1 MKSAFESAR
10 TLHIFPCLS
19 IVFVSTR
26 NLCSHR
32 PTAGLHLLRLQLSQL
47 PLVATHRLHLPL
59 ANQVWIPV
67 PLSEHAERRAVAS
80 FILDNVSGSLIGWF
94 TEHDNQDCLNSFFV
108 YCQQIQRYHNLV
120 PYWTSAELA
129 LWTAISNRRKASSW
143 SGSEF
148 DTLTAV
154 RSTSCPDSN
163 RWAWGRP
170 FLDIFFCQ
178 NGLIERWE
186 AFSALLSQ
194 DLGQIIWECP
204 WADSVKTTHME
215 KHSCRESDCC
225 WNQWGN
231 VYIRIYIYV
240 FIIDDRWAVD
250 WEPSS
255 ILVP

>member
-1 MKSAFESAR
+1 MSFN
-10 TLHIFPCLS
+10 CLS

-80 FILDNVSGSLIGWF
+80 FVLDNVSGSLIDWF

-129 LWTAISNRRKASSW
+129 LWTAISNRRKPSSW

-148 DTLTAV
+148 DKLTAV

-170 FLDIFFCQ
+170 FPDNPGHLFLSEWIDWALRGILCSSQSRPWPNHLRVPLSRFC
-178 NGLIERWE
+178 
-186 AFSALLSQ
+186 
-194 DLGQIIWECP
+194 
-204 WADSVKTTHME
+204 KTTHME
-215 KHSCRESDCC
+215 KQSCRDSE
-225 WNQWGN
+225 NQ
-231 VYIRIYIYV
+231 I
-240 FIIDDRWAVD
+240 AV
-250 WEPSS
+250 E
-255 ILVP
+255 INEVICT